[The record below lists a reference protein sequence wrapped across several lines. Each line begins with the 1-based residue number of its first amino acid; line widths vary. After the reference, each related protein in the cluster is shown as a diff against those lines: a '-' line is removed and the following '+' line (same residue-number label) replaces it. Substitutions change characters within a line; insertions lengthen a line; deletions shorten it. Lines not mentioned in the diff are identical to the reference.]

1 MFIDKASPVQ
11 YSLIF
16 LALLIQYCIIVSA
29 THIGSE
35 GQYAATE
42 SYIAQESD
50 EITLQQG
57 WVVEVVKK
65 SIEGWWTV
73 KYVYHPTSY
82 DML

>member
-1 MFIDKASPVQ
+1 MFIVKDSPSQHSHIQ
-11 YSLIF
+11 YSVVSLC
-16 LALLIQYCIIVSA
+16 LLL
-29 THIGSE
+29 GSE

-73 KYVYHPTSY
+73 KYVYRC
-82 DML
+82 M